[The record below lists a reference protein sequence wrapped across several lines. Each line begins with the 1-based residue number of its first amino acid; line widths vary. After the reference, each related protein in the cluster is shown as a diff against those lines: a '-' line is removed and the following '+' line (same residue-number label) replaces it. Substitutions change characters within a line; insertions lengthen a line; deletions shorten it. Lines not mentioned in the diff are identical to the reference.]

1 MKRMSRHM
9 TTEWLVDV
17 CGEGEPFPAQIS
29 EVLAIS
35 LENEVSHSQFYNTMN
50 TMILLT
56 FYRMIQRVSW

>member
-17 CGEGEPFPAQIS
+17 CGEGESFPAQIS

-35 LENEVSHSQFYNTMN
+35 LENEVTLYRLSHHFYS
-50 TMILLT
+50 L
-56 FYRMIQRVSW
+56 FHRMIQRVSW